1 MLKIA
6 NVLYFKENE
15 PVKDDATFVNNSLK
29 EKLTKLLTPWE
40 IRNFLFWIV
49 MDSNDFKKLNIV
61 VQSIYMDNFP
71 TLVFSTEELNVN
83 NAIAIVVKQYREHI
97 AVVKNLDFE
106 NKNVIINR
114 WWKNYL
120 NILPKKPV
128 FPEFKEFKELTILKD
143 HK

>member
-6 NVLYFKENE
+6 DVLYFKENE
-15 PVKDDATFVNNSLK
+15 PVKDDGTFVNNSLK

-83 NAIAIVVKQYREHI
+83 NALAVVVKQYREHI
-97 AVVKNLDFE
+97 TTVKNLDFD

-128 FPEFKEFKELTILKD
+128 FPEFKEFKELTNLKD
-143 HK
+143 QK